1 MTDDKL
7 VCERDEGLV
16 GLLRDA
22 DEGLGKLLLNTRR
35 RRQDQ
40 KRCLRVTRDLYIA
53 GGDSRERPRVRSVI
67 NEEQGRRS

>member
-22 DEGLGKLLLNTRR
+22 DEGLGE
-35 RRQDQ
+35 
-40 KRCLRVTRDLYIA
+40 A
-53 GGDSRERPRVRSVI
+53 FA
-67 NEEQGRRS
+67 